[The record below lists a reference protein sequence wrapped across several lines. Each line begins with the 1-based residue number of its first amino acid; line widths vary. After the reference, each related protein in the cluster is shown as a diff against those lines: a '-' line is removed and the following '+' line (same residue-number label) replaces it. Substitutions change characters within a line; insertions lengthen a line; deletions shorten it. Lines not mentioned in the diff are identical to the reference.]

1 MENKIP
7 PHASKISP
15 TPHRFSRKTPGHRT
29 KTASALHII
38 YCTHRSLGKKSAKL
52 CSGWL
57 KNNFCRECFN
67 LSDSQICSICG
78 NPRREKKLICVVEN
92 VYDAQAIE
100 RSGDFHGV
108 YHILH
113 GKISPLDGVSPD
125 DLKIKELFLRIKR
138 MQENSQG
145 NGTQAE
151 QIEIILATNPSS
163 EGETTALYIQRLLH
177 PLNIKITRI
186 ATGIPVGAD
195 LEYAD
200 EITLGRA
207 IKGRQDY

>member
-1 MENKIP
+1 
-7 PHASKISP
+7 
-15 TPHRFSRKTPGHRT
+15 
-29 KTASALHII
+29 
-38 YCTHRSLGKKSAKL
+38 
-52 CSGWL
+52 
-57 KNNFCRECFN
+57 
-67 LSDSQICSICG
+67 
-78 NPRREKKLICVVEN
+78 
-92 VYDAQAIE
+92 
-100 RSGDFHGV
+100 
-108 YHILH
+108 
-113 GKISPLDGVSPD
+113 
-125 DLKIKELFLRIKR
+125 

>member
-1 MENKIP
+1 M
-7 PHASKISP
+7 
-15 TPHRFSRKTPGHRT
+15 
-29 KTASALHII
+29 
-38 YCTHRSLGKKSAKL
+38 
-52 CSGWL
+52 
-57 KNNFCRECFN
+57 
-67 LSDSQICSICG
+67 
-78 NPRREKKLICVVEN
+78 ICVVEN
-92 VYDAQAIE
+92 VFDAQAIE

-113 GKISPLDGVSPD
+113 GKISPLDNVTPD

-138 MQENSQG
+138 MQEDSQG

-207 IKGRQDY
+207 IKGKAGLLVSFQPDIYFKSTKAPSLQRTR